1 MTEDRESAVVEAV
14 PTGLF
19 IGGKWRD
26 ATGGARLSVEDPST
40 GQPLCEVADATADDA
55 VAALDSAVS
64 AQESWA
70 ATPPRER
77 GEILRRTFQLMNERA
92 DDLALLLT
100 LEMGKPIAESKGEV
114 TYAAEF
120 FRWFAEEAVRIDGRW
135 SVNPAGSGRLLTM
148 KHPVGP
154 CLLITPWNFPIAMG
168 TRKIGPA
175 IAAGCTMVVKPA
187 QQTPLSM
194 LMLASL
200 LAEAGL
206 PDGVLNVVTA
216 SSASTVTKPLF
227 DDDRLRKVS
236 FTGSTPVGKKLMEQ
250 ASQHLL
256 RMSMELGGNAPYL
269 VFADADLD
277 HAVEQAV
284 LAKMRNGGE
293 SCVAAN
299 RFHVHESVADDF
311 AARLAERIGSMKVGR
326 GTEDGVEVG
335 PLIDDNQ
342 REIVRSLVED
352 ATSKGAKAIVGG
364 HDVDGRGYFYEPT
377 VLSDVPPE
385 AELLKK
391 EIFGPVAPVA

>member
-26 ATGGARLSVEDPST
+26 ATGGARLTVEDPST
-40 GQPLCEVADATADDA
+40 GQPLCEVADATPDDA

-135 SVNPAGSGRLLTM
+135 SREPGGSGRLLTM

-154 CLLITPWNFPIAMG
+154 CLLITPWNFPLAMG

-175 IAAGCTMVVKPA
+175 IAAGCTMVLKPA
-187 QQTPLSM
+187 QLTPLSM
-194 LMLASL
+194 LALARVL
-200 LAEAGL
+200 EEVGL
-206 PDGVLNVVTA
+206 PAGVLNVIPST
-216 SSASTVTKPLF
+216 SASRTAGAVMADP
-227 DDDRLRKVS
+227 RLRKVS
-236 FTGSTPVGKKLMEQ
+236 FTGSTPVGRTLMAQ
-250 ASQHLL
+250 ASQNLL
-256 RMSMELGGNAPYL
+256 RMSM
-269 VFADADLD
+269 
-277 HAVEQAV
+277 
-284 LAKMRNGGE
+284 
-293 SCVAAN
+293 
-299 RFHVHESVADDF
+299 
-311 AARLAERIGSMKVGR
+311 
-326 GTEDGVEVG
+326 
-335 PLIDDNQ
+335 
-342 REIVRSLVED
+342 
-352 ATSKGAKAIVGG
+352 
-364 HDVDGRGYFYEPT
+364 
-377 VLSDVPPE
+377 
-385 AELLKK
+385 
-391 EIFGPVAPVA
+391 